1 MADQRLD
8 QRYMNFNY
16 VARTKQGEMQT
27 GVVEAA
33 TRNAAIE
40 TLQSRGLVLLD
51 LQSDRKGSFF
61 SMNLKIWQRVPMKDL
76 TNFARQLATLV
87 SAQVPLLASLQSLFN
102 QTENEYFKEIIFEVA
117 NEVEGG
123 TVFSKALARHPKVFS
138 DFFVNMVKSG
148 EVSGGLENSLNYLA
162 DYLEKQYYLNA
173 KVRGAMTYPAFIL
186 GVFILIAVLMM
197 ILVVPKLTSFLEE
210 SGQAL
215 PFLTRVVIGV
225 SSFLIN
231 WWWLLLAGVI
241 GGGYYWYHLI
251 KSSPAV
257 RQQWDTIKI
266 KLPVFGKRVFQK
278 IYVTRIADNLSTL
291 IQGGLSILQA
301 LQVTSEVVGNTVYQ
315 KIVAEAKE
323 EVRVGNSLS
332 SSFAKHKEIP
342 AMVTQMIATGE
353 QTGSL
358 DVILKKLGQFYNKEI
373 DNTVANISQLI
384 EPLLILLIGAG
395 VAILVSAILM
405 PIYNITSS
413 M

>member
-1 MADQRLD
+1 ME
-8 QRYMNFNY
+8 FNY
-16 VARTKQGEMQT
+16 VARTQQGEMQT

-33 TRNAAIE
+33 SRNGAIE

-51 LQSDRKGSFF
+51 LQSSHKGSIF
-61 SMNLKIWQRVPMKDL
+61 SLNLKLFQRVPMKEL
-76 TNFARQLATLV
+76 TSFARQLATLV
-87 SAQVPLLASLQSLFN
+87 SAQVPLLSSLQSLSN

-123 TVFSKALARHPKVFS
+123 TVFSKALSRYPKVFS

-148 EVSGGLENSLNYLA
+148 EASGGLENSLNYLA

-186 GVFILIAVLMM
+186 GAFILIAVLMM

-215 PFLTRVVIGV
+215 PFLTRLIIGI
-225 SSFLIN
+225 SDFMIN
-231 WWWLLLAGVI
+231 WWWLLLILIV
-241 GGGYYWYHLI
+241 GGGYYLFHAIRTL
-251 KSSPAV
+251 PAA
-257 RQQWDTIKI
+257 RQRWDTIKI
-266 KLPVFGKRVFQK
+266 NLPVFGPRVFQK
-278 IYVTRIADNLSTL
+278 IYITRIADNLSTL

-301 LQVTSEVVGNTVYQ
+301 LQVTSEVVGNAVYQ

-323 EVRVGNSLS
+323 EVRVGNTLS

-342 AMVTQMIATGE
+342 NMVTQMIATGE

-373 DNTVANISQLI
+373 DNTVATMSSLI
-384 EPLLILLIGAG
+384 EPMLILLIGGGA
-395 VAILVSAILM
+395 AILVAAILM
-405 PIYNITSS
+405 PIYNIANS